1 MGSNQIAMSSLGRPS
16 SWLVDDLFIDWL
28 LYMKYVRRESGKLLP
43 NISDGL
49 ICYMHEAYYAGAERL

>member
-1 MGSNQIAMSSLGRPS
+1 MSSLGRPS